1 MRIIAVPLAL
11 LGLAASI
18 PLAAQNAQG
27 AFVVTLGADTI
38 VAEQYKRTGTTVE
51 GDMLV
56 RGTALIQRH
65 YTGTLNAN
73 GTMAHFEM
81 TNKNVSNPQA
91 PVTRFVAQFGDT
103 TQVDVTRDTTHTTFK
118 VPTPGGALPFINFSY
133 DMYELYGRR
142 AALSKRDTVAT
153 LPLGATSVTNLIARH
168 PAKDS
173 LTVAFEGD
181 APTLFAVNAA
191 GQIQRVDG
199 RLTTQKV
206 HSARQAAVDLA
217 RLATTFAGRP
227 PLGQLS
233 PPDSVKGSVGGAAL
247 LVEYGRPSM
256 RGRVIFGAEGGSPR
270 PVVPY
275 GQVWRTGANFATRFT
290 TSGDLSVGGQTIPA
304 GTYTLWTLPQAAGWK
319 LIFNK
324 QTKAPCANAAECAD
338 PKRANLWGTDYSADS
353 DFVRVDMQVAATAQP
368 VDRFVITLEP
378 QGETAILA
386 LAWEKTRVFVNL
398 AKK

>member
-1 MRIIAVPLAL
+1 MRCIAVPLAL
-11 LGLAASI
+11 LALAAGV
-18 PLAAQNAQG
+18 PLAGQNAQG
-27 AFVVTLGADTI
+27 AFVVTLGHDTI
-38 VAEQYKRTGTTVE
+38 VAEQYKRTATTVE

-56 RGTALIQRH
+56 RGAAVIQRH

-81 TNKNVSNPQA
+81 TNKNISNPQA
-91 PVTRFVAQFGDT
+91 PITRFVAQFGDT
-103 TQVDVTRDTTHTTFK
+103 TQVDVTRDTAHSTFK

-142 AALSKRDTVAT
+142 AALSKHDTVAT

-206 HSARQAAVDLA
+206 RSSRQASVDIA
-217 RLATTFAGRP
+217 ALATTFVGRP

-233 PPDSVKGSVGGAAL
+233 PPDSVKGAVGGAAL

-256 RGRVIFGAEGGSPR
+256 RGRVIFGPEGGSPR

-304 GTYTLWTLPQAAGWK
+304 GTYTLWTLPQSGGWK
-319 LIFNK
+319 LIFNR
-324 QTKAPCANAAECAD
+324 QTKAPCDNAAACAD

-368 VDRFVITLEP
+368 VEQFVIMLEP
-378 QGETAILA
+378 QGDTAILA
-386 LAWEKTRVFVNL
+386 LAWEKTRAFVSL
-398 AKK
+398 ARK